1 MVHSLLTEAMSYFF
15 LQSDRNICR
24 WPVSQ
29 VLGSE
34 GLALGFKDPVLG
46 FKGPV
51 LGFKGPVLGLY
62 SSSLDCIAATK
73 LSYSHTTMIDFQISP
88 HNNSIQLSETAKL
101 TTLF

>member
-34 GLALGFKDPVLG
+34 GLALGFKD
-46 FKGPV
+46 PV